1 MSQIIWSEVLV
12 PGKDITIQNY
22 TSEFYG
28 DKIRLEKTK
37 ALPIEE
43 RKANLPD
50 RRVYR
55 SISRAGVM
63 LSLVCLKAENEVK
76 GFLEKD
82 PFGIGIYCA
91 IENGS
96 VDFEST
102 KAMVDVTSETFADM
116 YKKYRSPKMYLKQL
130 PNLAAAQM
138 GIFLGILG
146 PMHVYNSSTYGSLHA
161 LEQAEMDLMDHRVNA
176 ALVCSAFSFENPLIM
191 ERLHQTVLN
200 NRTLCEGSGA
210 MLLVA
215 NETETDWK
223 DCDYIHTDEFHGIS
237 HQIIIQI
244 KKEKEKW
251 QKRRLNRS
259 CLSR

>member
-1 MSQIIWSEVLV
+1 MSQIVWSEALV
-12 PGKDITIQNY
+12 PGNDIPIQNY

-28 DKIRLEKTK
+28 DKIRIEKTK

-43 RKANLPD
+43 RKANFPD

-55 SISRAGVM
+55 SMSRASVL
-63 LSLVCLKAENEVK
+63 LSSVCLKAENEVK
-76 GFLEKD
+76 VFRERE

-91 IENGS
+91 VENGS

-102 KAMVDVTSETFADM
+102 KEMIDVTSDTFGDM
-116 YKKYRSPKMYLKQL
+116 YKKYRNPKMYLKQL
-130 PNLAAAQM
+130 PNLAASQM

-161 LEQAEMDLMDHRVNA
+161 LEHAEMDLMDHRVNA

-191 ERLHQTVLN
+191 GRMNQTILN
-200 NRTLCEGSGA
+200 NRILCESSGA

-223 DCDYIHTDEFHGIS
+223 DCDYIHTDGFHGIS

-244 KKEKEKW
+244 ERRKK
-251 QKRRLNRS
+251 NAD
-259 CLSR
+259 

>member
-1 MSQIIWSEVLV
+1 MSKIIWSEALV
-12 PGKDITIQNY
+12 PEKEMPIQNY

-28 DKIRLEKTK
+28 DKIRIEKTK

-55 SISRAGVM
+55 SMSRAGIL
-63 LSLVCLKAENEVK
+63 LSLVCLKAEDEVK
-76 GFLEKD
+76 EFLERD
-82 PFGIGIYCA
+82 PFGVGIYCA

-102 KAMVDVTSETFADM
+102 KAMVDVTSGSFASM
-116 YKKYRSPKMYLKQL
+116 YKKHRNPKMYLKQL

-146 PMHVYNSSTYGSLHA
+146 SMHVYNSSTYGSLHA
-161 LEQAEMDLMDHRVNA
+161 LEQAEMDLMDRRVNA

-200 NRTLCEGSGA
+200 NRILSEGSGA

-215 NETETDWK
+215 NETETNWN
-223 DCDYIHTDEFHGIS
+223 DCDYMHTDNYFGIS

-244 KKEKEKW
+244 KKEE
-251 QKRRLNRS
+251 RNCL
-259 CLSR
+259 LSRNCLPK